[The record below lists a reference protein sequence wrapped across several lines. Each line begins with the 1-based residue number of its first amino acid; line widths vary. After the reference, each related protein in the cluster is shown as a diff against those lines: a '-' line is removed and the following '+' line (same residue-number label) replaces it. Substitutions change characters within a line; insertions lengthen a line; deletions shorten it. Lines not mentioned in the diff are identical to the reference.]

1 MTGNNATYGLDTLGL
16 GNTEASGGPSLD
28 NQVVAAITGTQNVLG
43 VFGLGRE
50 PTNLTD
56 FTDPRPSFLSNL
68 HSQRMIPTL
77 SWAYTAGARYRLKGV
92 FGSLTLGGYD
102 TSRFI
107 PNDVS
112 FNLAPDISRD
122 LVVGLQSITVTE
134 SNGTKQLL
142 LPSAHF
148 TFIDSS
154 VTDLYLPV
162 NACEAFEKEL
172 GLQWNAT
179 LKMYPVSDE
188 LHQELLT
195 RDPTFTFE
203 IGNTIT
209 GGPTVKIT
217 MPYSGFSLN
226 YMLSF
231 DSSTRYFP
239 IRRTREESRYTLGR
253 MFLQEAYLITNYEQG
268 NFSVSQAKFEEP
280 MEPQIVPI
288 LPDSGNLT
296 TTTSQKSVSNPGF
309 AKTVHIIVGA
319 VTGSLLLLAF
329 CWWFWRRRHLRK
341 RKQITPTSPALSS
354 AEDIQQAF
362 AAEINQDL
370 ASRSDPSL
378 PSSKAFYRSEHD
390 HVPEIDRN
398 SRNFVREVHDNYVVE
413 LADTGRRAE
422 LARAATPDP
431 PNGQMEEAREPRPR
445 NRHGLVLSNSSLSSA
460 GNFFK
465 FFIGLYGSRASQGES
480 ATGQETAASS
490 RSVDPYL
497 QRPLPPTPI
506 DESLQES
513 DFPAWTKF
521 GARRHEEEDVH
532 PAILPPNDSF
542 LHRMGFF

>member
-1 MTGNNATYGLDTLGL
+1 MPRYNATYGLDTLGL

-56 FTDPRPSFLSNL
+56 FTDPRPSFLSTL

-154 VTDLYLPV
+154 VPDLYLPM
-162 NACEAFEKEL
+162 NACEAFEREL

-231 DSSTRYFP
+231 DSSIRYFP

-253 MFLQEAYLITNYEQG
+253 MFLQEAYLRTNYEQG
-268 NFSVSQAKFEEP
+268 TFSVSQAKFEEP

-288 LPDSGNLT
+288 LPGSGNLT

-309 AKTVHIIVGA
+309 AKTAHII
-319 VTGSLLLLAF
+319 
-329 CWWFWRRRHLRK
+329 
-341 RKQITPTSPALSS
+341 ITPPSAALSS
-354 AEDIQQAF
+354 VEDIQQAF
-362 AAEINQDL
+362 AAKLKQDL

-390 HVPEIDRN
+390 HIPEIDRN

-431 PNGQMEEAREPRPR
+431 PRGQMEEAREPRPR

-460 GNFFK
+460 GNFCRF
-465 FFIGLYGSRASQGES
+465 LMRLHGSRASQGES

-497 QRPLPPTPI
+497 ERPLPPTPI
-506 DESLQES
+506 DESPQES
-513 DFPAWTKF
+513 AFPTWTKI
-521 GARRHEEEDVH
+521 GARHHEEEDVH
-532 PAILPPNDSF
+532 PAFLPPNDSF
-542 LHRMGFF
+542 QHRMGFF

>member
-1 MTGNNATYGLDTLGL
+1 M
-16 GNTEASGGPSLD
+16 
-28 NQVVAAITGTQNVLG
+28 
-43 VFGLGRE
+43 
-50 PTNLTD
+50 
-56 FTDPRPSFLSNL
+56 
-68 HSQRMIPTL
+68 
-77 SWAYTAGARYRLKGV
+77 
-92 FGSLTLGGYD
+92 
-102 TSRFI
+102 
-107 PNDVS
+107 
-112 FNLAPDISRD
+112 
-122 LVVGLQSITVTE
+122 
-134 SNGTKQLL
+134 
-142 LPSAHF
+142 
-148 TFIDSS
+148 
-154 VTDLYLPV
+154 
-162 NACEAFEKEL
+162 NACEAFEREL

-231 DSSTRYFP
+231 DSSIRYFP

-253 MFLQEAYLITNYEQG
+253 MFLQEAYLRTNYEQG
-268 NFSVSQAKFEEP
+268 TFSVSQAKFEEP

-288 LPDSGNLT
+288 LPGSGNLT

-309 AKTVHIIVGA
+309 AKTAHIIVGA

-329 CWWFWRRRHLRK
+329 CWWLSRRRHHR
-341 RKQITPTSPALSS
+341 RQRQITPPSAALSS
-354 AEDIQQAF
+354 VEDIQQAF
-362 AAEINQDL
+362 AAKLKQDL

-390 HVPEIDRN
+390 HIPEIDRN

-431 PNGQMEEAREPRPR
+431 PRGQMEEAREPRPR

-460 GNFFK
+460 GNFCRF
-465 FFIGLYGSRASQGES
+465 LMRLHGSRASQGES

-497 QRPLPPTPI
+497 ERPLPPTPI
-506 DESLQES
+506 DESPQES
-513 DFPAWTKF
+513 AFPTWTKI
-521 GARRHEEEDVH
+521 GARHHEEEDVH
-532 PAILPPNDSF
+532 PAFLPPNDSF
-542 LHRMGFF
+542 QHRMGFF